1 MKRVQIGHFKFG
13 IGVLRIGNW
22 GFRIKDLGKINMGKT
37 PIPNSKSPIGYVI
50 TNWRFSL
57 LVLYWFP

>member
-1 MKRVQIGHFKFG
+1 MKRLPISHFEFG
-13 IGVLRIGNW
+13 IGVPGIGNW
-22 GFRIKDLGKINMGKT
+22 GFRIKDWGEINMGKS

-50 TNWRFSL
+50 TNWRFPL